1 MENGPRGA
9 SARATSSKRSAPRS
23 NQADQL
29 ASRGTRHG
37 DQSTRSNGPEAK
49 LKREEVEFDGQ
60 WEQGE
65 FDGDVQMDGAWVPYY
80 GKTDSAVAC
89 SSERPDQFESSY
101 PTRTAV
107 SQATVG
113 AVYRKPVELG
123 GGSTARREK
132 RTTKLYEPHQRSDD
146 DDVTI
151 TSATV
156 VPTRNDPWDQ
166 SKTHDLTSGGDAAIA
181 WALQEEEEKKKVKI
195 SRKKPSKRPTSSSSP
210 PPSAST
216 QDDLVARD
224 YEIALRLQE
233 SLDKEM
239 AASLQTEGA
248 DFMSYAGAEGMH
260 NPRLHYGKVWSPP
273 LPPPP
278 PPPPPP
284 PYINTI
290 EHGAS
295 QWHCMI
301 SVTSTGT
308 KPIGPSM
315 YHCSLSSGM
324 VLILCCC
331 TLHAF
336 TLPFVLQP
344 PS

>member
-284 PYINTI
+284 PIY
-290 EHGAS
+290 
-295 QWHCMI
+295 
-301 SVTSTGT
+301 
-308 KPIGPSM
+308 
-315 YHCSLSSGM
+315 
-324 VLILCCC
+324 
-331 TLHAF
+331 
-336 TLPFVLQP
+336 
-344 PS
+344 